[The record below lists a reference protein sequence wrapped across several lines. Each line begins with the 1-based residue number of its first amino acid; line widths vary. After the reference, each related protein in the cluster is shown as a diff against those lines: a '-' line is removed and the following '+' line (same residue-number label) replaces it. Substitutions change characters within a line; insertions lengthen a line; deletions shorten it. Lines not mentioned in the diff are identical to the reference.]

1 MASSVKEAAQSVSK
15 SDKGNSTVAPP
26 TVETPSSLVITSFDM
41 NHISSRVSSIE
52 CYLGKYPAMPEPVKA
67 KQLITVHTYIH
78 TYISP
83 IRLNSIYR

>member
-52 CYLGKYPAMPEPVKA
+52 CYLGKYPAMPE
-67 KQLITVHTYIH
+67 LITVH